1 MKSLNSF
8 YVLACCSFAM
18 SACVPSE
25 KDFVFSPYTVIS
37 VQDELQKEEAEWF
50 AWLFARPAGFVLQVK
65 LQAAEPDVILCR
77 DESLMGD
84 AYSLEV
90 TTRKILIRASSPN
103 GFFYAFQ
110 TLRQA
115 LPQEIRATRHVGNV
129 RWAVPT
135 MKVYESPKPDFWLV
149 SNFRSIANIRK

>member
-8 YVLACCSFAM
+8 CVLACCSFAM
-18 SACVPSE
+18 YACVPAE

-65 LQAAEPDVILCR
+65 WQADEPDVTLYM
-77 DESLMGD
+77 DEDLKGD

-90 TTRKILIRASSPN
+90 TRRKILIRASSRN

-110 TLRQA
+110 ALRQA